1 MSWGIASEGER
12 GCGKLGKSRGGEE
25 VVMEGMSS
33 GRWMVVED
41 EGECSGEL
49 GEMREGGAEDAAIR
63 EGGRE
68 GGILTHEESRGRG
81 GGALDRCRCARGGYE
96 RPCFWERGMDT
107 GNDKMGVL
115 KAEDAEL

>member
-1 MSWGIASEGER
+1 MLEGER
-12 GCGKLGKSRGGEE
+12 GCSR
-25 VVMEGMSS
+25 
-33 GRWMVVED
+33 W
-41 EGECSGEL
+41 L
-49 GEMREGGAEDAAIR
+49 GEMKEGGAENLARR